1 MSGRGSVAR
10 ALTPASGPVWVAA
23 IGKAASAMALGAH
36 DVLGVSIER
45 TLIITKD
52 DHVAPQLH
60 ALRNVEIHE
69 SAHPVPDQRSLA
81 AGASLL
87 KWVQELPRS
96 VEPLFLISGG
106 ASSLVEVLEEGVTF
120 EQLGQVRMRKVWR
133 AASPS
138 ASSMRAGPSC
148 RGSRAVA
155 SRVC

>member
-1 MSGRGSVAR
+1 MPRSRYAAKDAVNSKLFGVPDSPSTQGRRSSLVNSTEPRRRILLELFQAGLDRVSGRGSVAR
-10 ALTPASGPVWVAA
+10 ALTPASGPIWVAA

-52 DHVAPQLH
+52 DHVAPQLL

-87 KWVQELPRS
+87 KWLQE
-96 VEPLFLISGG
+96 
-106 ASSLVEVLEEGVTF
+106 
-120 EQLGQVRMRKVWR
+120 
-133 AASPS
+133 
-138 ASSMRAGPSC
+138 
-148 RGSRAVA
+148 
-155 SRVC
+155 